1 MTEDTIM
8 IIRISNDGPRTRIAI
23 EVPESVR
30 TALKAKS
37 IQEKR
42 TQSDLATEALIKF
55 FTAPIGSFPPA
66 NVQVAK
72 EGAH

>member
-1 MTEDTIM
+1 MTEDTVM
-8 IIRISNDGPRTRIAI
+8 IIRISTEGPRTRITV

-37 IQEKR
+37 ITERR
-42 TQSDLATEALIKF
+42 TQGDLTTEALIKF
-55 FTAPIGSFPPA
+55 FTAPIGSYPSA
-66 NVQVAK
+66 NAQVTK